1 MAGVPLNRMRAVVL
15 VVALPLLA
23 GSSIERPP
31 PSKEV
36 TPKKFRLDLHV
47 PDQGGIYFSA
57 WGNDEVITDHD
68 GSDGQVVKYRR
79 KYVWS
84 DGCTWE
90 ATETLTPKSADR
102 YTYRYREA
110 PLSCPKGATADTG
123 ATTPRDGTVS
133 VHEIDST
140 KPNTPLTAWARGW
153 EKRS

>member
-1 MAGVPLNRMRAVVL
+1 MAGVHKQPMRPLL
-15 VVALPLLA
+15 LLLALPLLA
-23 GSSIERPP
+23 GSSVERPP

-79 KYVWS
+79 HYVWS

-102 YTYRYREA
+102 YAYTYRET
-110 PLSCPKGATADTG
+110 PLSCPKGSTAATG
-123 ATTPRDGTVS
+123 AVTPRDGHVTV
-133 VHEIDST
+133 HPIDTT